1 MITLLQNEENLI
13 GSEQAINELKTLDHA
28 RVLTISDSHGNYNLL
43 IKIVRQ
49 FGPSCNA
56 LIFCGDGARDIAE
69 LLEVADENEE
79 FKKCVPPVIAFVR
92 GNGDSS
98 TVPVSFDIGRN
109 NKHAFSLLKGTV
121 VVPLMQTLT
130 VNSHNILITHGHY
143 QGVDFGYENL
153 MSEMQIHESSYAVY
167 GHTHVA
173 CTERQEDY
181 NFINPGSISR
191 PRASQPPCFAIL
203 TVEKQFIDAAFL
215 KISDSHSANPQ
226 YSLYNPVY

>member
-13 GSEQAINELKTLDHA
+13 GSQEAIDELKTLNHA
-28 RVLTISDSHGNYNLL
+28 RILTISDSHGNYNLL
-43 IKIVRQ
+43 IKIVRK

-69 LLEVADENEE
+69 LLELADENEE
-79 FKKCVPPVIAFVR
+79 FRKCIPPVIAFVR
-92 GNGDSS
+92 GNGDPS
-98 TVPVSFDIGRN
+98 TVPVSFDIGKN
-109 NKHAFSLLKGTV
+109 NKHAVFLYKGSV

-130 VNSHNILITHGHY
+130 VNSHTILISHGHY

-153 MSEMQIHESSYAVY
+153 MSEMQIHDASYAVH

-173 CTERQEDY
+173 CVEHQDNYT
-181 NFINPGSISR
+181 FINPGSISR
-191 PRASQPPCFAIL
+191 PRAAQPPFFAIL
-203 TVEKQFIDAAFL
+203 TVEKTFIDAAFL
-215 KISDSHSANPQ
+215 KISGSHSTEPD